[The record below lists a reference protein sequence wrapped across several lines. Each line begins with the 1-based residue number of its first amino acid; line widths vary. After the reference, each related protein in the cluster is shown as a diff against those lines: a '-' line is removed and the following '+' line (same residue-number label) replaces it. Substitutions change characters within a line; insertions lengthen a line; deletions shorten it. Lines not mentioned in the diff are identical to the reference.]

1 MFADLEEITMSKKE
15 RTQAAILKI
24 LADSATPQGA
34 TRLRNSLLASGLD
47 VQPRTVRF
55 HLLQLDRQGLTQ
67 IISRRA
73 GRVITRKGRE
83 ELSRVNVFEKVGV
96 VSAKVDN
103 LAYQMTF
110 RPDNPSGTVVVNVSL
125 IYPEHVNR
133 ALHEMKLVFR
143 NHLSIG
149 SRIILAKPGDVVA
162 QAVVPQNYAAIATPC
177 SITVNGIL
185 LHQGIPVRSRFGGLL
200 EVRNRTPIRFVELI
214 EYQGS
219 TLDPLE
225 VFIQA
230 KMTRVRDAIVT
241 GSGILCAGFR
251 EVPSAA
257 VEDVKRVDRSMRTMG
272 LGGIVEIGKPNQP
285 LLGVPVSEGHA
296 GMIVY
301 GGLNP
306 IALLHESG
314 IPVKIKSLAGM
325 EAFPAL
331 KTVEEYQR
339 LLR

>member
-1 MFADLEEITMSKKE
+1 MSKKE

>member
-1 MFADLEEITMSKKE
+1 MLKKE
-15 RTQAAILKI
+15 RTRLAILKI
-24 LADSATPQGA
+24 LADSVTPMGA
-34 TRLRNSLLASGLD
+34 TRLRNALLAAGLEA
-47 VQPRTVRF
+47 QSRTVRF
-55 HLLQLDRQGLTQ
+55 HLLQLDREGLTHSV
-67 IISRRA
+67 SRRA
-73 GRVITRKGRE
+73 GRTITRKGRE
-83 ELSRVNVFEKVGV
+83 EVSRANVIEKVGV

-103 LAYQMTF
+103 LVYQMTY
-110 RPDNPSGTVVVNVSL
+110 RPEQPSGTVVVNVSM

-133 ALHEMKLVFR
+133 ALNEMKLVFR
-143 NHLSIG
+143 NNLAIG
-149 SRIILAKPGDVVA
+149 SRIILAQPGELVA
-162 QAVVPQNYAAIATPC
+162 QSVVPQNYAAIATPC
-177 SITVNGIL
+177 SITISGIL

-200 EVRNRTPIRFVELI
+200 EIRNRTPIRFVELI

-230 KMTRVRDAIVT
+230 KMTRVRDVILT

-251 EVPSAA
+251 EVPSIA
-257 VEDVKRVDRSMRTMG
+257 VEDVRRVERRMRAIG

-314 IPVKIKSLAGM
+314 IPVKIKSLAG
-325 EAFPAL
+325 
-331 KTVEEYQR
+331 VEEFSALRTIEDYQR
-339 LLR
+339 RLRA